1 MKEKQGKR
9 QKTLKSLEN
18 ADIGNLKNIHSR
30 TVKP

>member
-18 ADIGNLKNIHSR
+18 ANMGKNIHSR
-30 TVKP
+30 TVRP

>member
-9 QKTLKSLEN
+9 QNFEELEN

-30 TVKP
+30 TVRP